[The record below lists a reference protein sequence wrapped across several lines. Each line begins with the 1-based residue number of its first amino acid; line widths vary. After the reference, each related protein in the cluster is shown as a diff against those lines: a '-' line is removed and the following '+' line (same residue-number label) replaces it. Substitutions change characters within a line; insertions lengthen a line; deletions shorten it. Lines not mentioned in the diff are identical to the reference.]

1 MEIIKAAFED
11 DTLTN
16 NALTRYYEERI
27 KYLEGEQERLR
38 NEARADFWIVLD
50 FWIYSQRM
58 IQVYVSWHK
67 EAKHNHYLDCIKTM
81 LQTLE
86 AHETRVLDTGTN
98 KLRIQVIEECKEA
111 IIKCE
116 QITAAR

>member
-1 MEIIKAAFED
+1 MENIESTF
-11 DTLTN
+11 TN

-27 KYLEGEQERLR
+27 VYLEGENERLR
-38 NEARADFWIVLD
+38 NESRADFWIVLD

-58 IQVYVSWHK
+58 IQAYVSWHN
-67 EAKHNHYLDCIKTM
+67 EAKHDHYLDCIKTM
-81 LQTLE
+81 LETLE
-86 AHETRVLDTGTN
+86 AHETRVLDTAIN
-98 KLRIQVIEECKEA
+98 KLRIEVIACCKIA

>member
-1 MEIIKAAFED
+1 MEIIKSAFEN

-27 KYLEGEQERLR
+27 KYLEGENERLR

-58 IQVYVSWHK
+58 ILAYVSWHK
-67 EAKHNHYLDCIKTM
+67 EAMHDHYLDCIKTM

-86 AHETRVLDTGTN
+86 AHETRVLDTGIN
-98 KLRIQVIEECKEA
+98 KLRIGVIENCKEA
-111 IIKCE
+111 ITKCQ

>member
-1 MEIIKAAFED
+1 MEALKT
-11 DTLTN
+11 TLTD

-27 KYLEGEQERLR
+27 IYLEGENERLR
-38 NEARADFWIVLD
+38 NESRADFLIVLD

-58 IQVYVSWHK
+58 IQAYVSWHT
-67 EAKHNHYLDCIKTM
+67 EAKHDHYLDCVKTM

-86 AHETRVLDTGTN
+86 AHETRVLDTGIN
-98 KLRIQVIEECKEA
+98 KLRIGVIEECKEA
-111 IIKCE
+111 ITKCQ

>member
-1 MEIIKAAFED
+1 MEIIKSAFAD

-27 KYLEGEQERLR
+27 IYLEGENERLR

-58 IQVYVSWHK
+58 IKAYVSWHT

-81 LQTLE
+81 LETLE
-86 AHETRVLDTGTN
+86 AHETRVLDTGIN
-98 KLRIQVIEECKEA
+98 KLRIGVIQECKEA
-111 IIKCE
+111 ITKCQ
-116 QITAAR
+116 QITASR

>member
-1 MEIIKAAFED
+1 MEIIKSAFAD

-27 KYLEGEQERLR
+27 IYLEGEQERLR

-58 IQVYVSWHK
+58 IQAYVSWHN
-67 EAKHNHYLDCIKTM
+67 EAKHDHYLDCIKKM

-86 AHETRVLDTGTN
+86 AHETRVLDTGIN
-98 KLRIQVIEECKEA
+98 KLRIGVIEECKEA
-111 IIKCE
+111 ITKCQ